1 MSKCAYDDCI
11 RRAKH
16 YGLCYAH
23 YLHEWKRKN
32 GKEYRPKSKERNETT
47 TAQEMRWARR
57 AYANATSTAA
67 RIEWR
72 RRIVELEKDIAKE
85 KGHTSGSRFGVC
97 EMCGADVE
105 LNGHKEQCRAI
116 VCGEE
121 CLRARLLALAEDR
134 ALGLGEYVNDATHD
148 FRPHD

>member
-1 MSKCAYDDCI
+1 MPQCAYDDCT

-32 GKEYRPKSKERNETT
+32 GKEYRPKAKERNETT
-47 TAQEMRWARR
+47 TAQEMRWAKR
-57 AYANATSTAA
+57 AYSNATSTSA

-72 RRIVELEKDIAKE
+72 RRIVELEKDIATE
-85 KGHTSGSRFGVC
+85 KGHVADSRFGVC

-105 LNGHKEQCRAI
+105 LQGHKTQCRAI

-121 CLRARLLALAEDR
+121 CLRARLMALADDR
-134 ALGLGEYVNDATHD
+134 ALGLGEYVEDHANGL
-148 FRPHD
+148 